1 MAGRVGRP
9 NAVDGEKIL
18 AAATQLLQREGL
30 AAMSLRQL
38 ARHLEIS
45 ATSLYRY
52 FESKQQ
58 LIAAL
63 GEQVLILD
71 TDALPEQLSPEQRL
85 EALLNQLRRQ
95 VLALPGLLAE
105 FNSALPVEA
114 MVTTIADLAKPIIDM
129 NIEEGEAVRHAQ
141 SLLWM
146 TLGFALFEASSSTTA
161 ISGQFVDLPEA
172 MQGTAQHLVLKDHE
186 QLWQEVVA
194 RNIRGISATK

>member
-9 NAVDGEKIL
+9 NAVDREKIL
-18 AAATQLLQREGL
+18 AASTQLLQREGL
-30 AAMSLRQL
+30 ATMSLRQL
-38 ARHLEIS
+38 ARQLAIS
-45 ATSLYRY
+45 PTSLYRY
-52 FESKQQ
+52 FASKQQ

-71 TDALPEQLSPEQRL
+71 TDALPAQLSPEQRL

-172 MQGTAQHLVLKDHE
+172 MQDTAQHFVLKDHE